1 MRWTSFS
8 SCLAWK
14 ICTGALESV
23 EEIKKSNKSIRNNV
37 PLDITCKH
45 YPNTK
50 TQQSRQRRKSEWILW
65 TEHDLF
71 KVFSFHVTRKKK
83 TWLFFKVLKLLR
95 SFRIAFELFSREK
108 INFCVE
114 LYSRRPFHFIPIY
127 STLETKRL
135 TTLSIS
141 PRLPQFPIDI
151 DLKTIHH
158 IVMTHNTAISIF
170 NICAR

>member
-1 MRWTSFS
+1 MCHSTLPANINRTQKPSKAGKGGSQNGYFEQNTICLRFS
-8 SCLAWK
+8 
-14 ICTGALESV
+14 
-23 EEIKKSNKSIRNNV
+23 
-37 PLDITCKH
+37 
-45 YPNTK
+45 
-50 TQQSRQRRKSEWILW
+50 
-65 TEHDLF
+65 
-71 KVFSFHVTRKKK
+71 VFTLQER
-83 TWLFFKVLKLLR
+83 LFFKVLKLLR

-170 NICAR
+170 NICARQRRARTAD